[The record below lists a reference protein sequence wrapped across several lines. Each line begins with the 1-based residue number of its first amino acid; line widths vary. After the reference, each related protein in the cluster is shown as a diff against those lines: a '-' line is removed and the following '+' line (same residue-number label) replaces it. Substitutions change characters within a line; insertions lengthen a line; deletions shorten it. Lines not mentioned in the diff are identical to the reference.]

1 MIEFHI
7 GTVIRTEWSREYQNN
22 PGQNVIWSCIYGQNV
37 IRSCIYGQ
45 NVIRSCIYGQ
55 NVIRSYIYGHAKHSY
70 VIVFVKAKEKLVT
83 LDYGVPDQATDTQ
96 IPVVLITKVCL

>member
-22 PGQNVIWSCIYGQNV
+22 PGQNVI
-37 IRSCIYGQ
+37 RSCM
-45 NVIRSCIYGQ
+45 YGQ
-55 NVIRSYIYGHAKHSY
+55 NVIRSYIYGHATHSY

-96 IPVVLITKVCL
+96 IPVVLITKICL